1 MFSLGKLRNH
11 SKPSTPLTL
20 LPWTDRIAFV
30 MCLISTWHIT
40 CTQQRISWDSLNFSY
55 IFSFSCLETFSGSL
69 LYRAEP
75 GNCVLWTDLAHRH
88 ILFGPCREYLNWLSM
103 SKSWEFTYKLGFLAY
118 LEMLKTLVTLAGIPA
133 CSLAE
138 RSSGCPFCNGCVL
151 FHYHCFTLP
160 ALIFIEGKFT
170 QHKINHLQ

>member
-1 MFSLGKLRNH
+1 MFHFPNH
-11 SKPSTPLTL
+11 LILTFLWVGCTYLSNFTITPM
-20 LPWTDRIAFV
+20 IAH
-30 MCLISTWHIT
+30 IS
-40 CTQQRISWDSLNFSY
+40 

-138 RSSGCPFCNGCVL
+138 RSSGCPFCKGCVL